1 MPDSQY
7 LLSRIFYT
15 LFKKIHQLDIEKT
28 DDELLEEKLRK
39 VVLNILGSKVHSNY
53 LFYTRRVL
61 PTFDYYNEVSKL
73 FENIIINYKKQCD
86 ILEYIDQYNTDYF
99 KDMDK
104 YKYASV
110 LLKNI
115 YKLYSDKKQ
124 NVIILKFDDCYR
136 VDPLRDSDT
145 KDPNL
150 MPSIYIDNISNL
162 DKILEEY
169 VETIRTSTK
178 SNYNRIFAS
187 QGDLDEETLFN
198 IFYFTLL
205 NITTNQTRCLE
216 DYFRKYI
223 AFLNDTTFDKYIKNP
238 TCIGNL
244 MGDQVYLNVAQK
256 DMAYET
262 PFWLSYI
269 FNNHKYFLPLVGAG
283 VYENKNNQKV
293 AEVMAIQDNQSIPLD
308 IKMHDEMIEM
318 IKKLSPK
325 SHNFREHNPTHLL
338 SVIFATGFFNG
349 AGISQIDI
357 NPYMPFRYQRL
368 IIENS
373 KTEEDIDN
381 FEKRVSTK
389 NLYTWLRMLDFTEDI
404 TVENYPDHGTFL
416 TLRVSENV
424 SFNNEFFQEAYN
436 LGYES
441 GKAAAT
447 ERSF

>member
-1 MPDSQY
+1 MPDNEY

-15 LFKKIHQLDIEKT
+15 LFKKILQLDIEK
-28 DDELLEEKLRK
+28 DNDEMLEEKLK
-39 VVLNILGSKVHSNY
+39 QVVLNILGNKVHSNY
-53 LFYTRRVL
+53 LLFSKKAI
-61 PTFDYYNEVSKL
+61 PSFDYYNEVSKL
-73 FENIIINYKKQCD
+73 FENIIINYKKQGD
-86 ILEYIDQYNTDYF
+86 ILKYIDDYNNDYF
-99 KDMDK
+99 KELDK
-104 YKYASV
+104 YKYASI
-110 LLKNI
+110 LLKNV

-136 VDPLRDSDT
+136 VDPLRDTNT
-145 KDPNL
+145 KNPNL

-169 VETIRTSTK
+169 VNTIKYSSK
-178 SNYNRIFAS
+178 SYYNKIFVS
-187 QGDLDEETLFN
+187 PDDLSDETLSN

-205 NITTNQTRCLE
+205 NITTNETRCLE
-216 DYFRKYI
+216 DYFKKYI
-223 AFLNDTTFDKYIKNP
+223 DFLNDTTFDEYIKNP
-238 TCIGNL
+238 KYIGNL
-244 MGDQVYLNVAQK
+244 IDDEVYLNVARK

-269 FNNHKYFLPLVGAG
+269 FKNHKYFLPLVGAG

-293 AEVMAIQDNQSIPLD
+293 AEVIAIQDNQSVPLD
-308 IKMHDEMIEM
+308 IDMHNDM
-318 IKKLSPK
+318 IKKIKMLSPK

-338 SVIFATGFFNG
+338 SIIFATGFFNG
-349 AGISQIDI
+349 AGINQINV

-381 FEKRVSTK
+381 FEKRISTK
-389 NLYTWLRMLDFTEDI
+389 NLYTWMRMLDFTEDI
-404 TVENYPDHGTFL
+404 TVENYPDNGTFL
-416 TLRVSENV
+416 TLRVNDNV
-424 SFNNEFFQEAYN
+424 TFNNEFFQKTYN

-441 GKAAAT
+441 GKNAIK